1 MNTVRHMHRP
11 FVYAAALTAALALA
25 ACAGP
30 QTVVPD
36 PLATETPFS
45 LQAANPGEQEGT
57 LFGLLL
63 RPFESL
69 DRFDTEDYGPY
80 RNAIV
85 DGALTS
91 GGALEGSFIA
101 PRDVPRVNDGIG
113 KFAARAFGGFGDAF
127 MYFFPPAECPMDAT
141 NAEEAALAQLP
152 FIGVWD
158 GETLN
163 GDGLPAFSAG
173 VRVDR
178 WSFEDVGGVFTEAF
192 EALVPVVSRTAWS
205 ASTDGACTF
214 TVDSGGIGPIPIV
227 LDTGAT
233 PSIAP
238 WTGEVT
244 LDIDF
249 DIAVGWQFLHIESV
263 YTEDVDGWSE
273 TTVVR
278 TIAVD
283 DVDTSEL
290 WTVEPFGM
298 VEVKDGDRVNPAF
311 ARLFR

>member
-45 LQAANPGEQEGT
+45 LQAANPSEQEGT
-57 LFGLLL
+57 LFGILL
-63 RPFESL
+63 RPFESI

-85 DGALTS
+85 DGALASDGT
-91 GGALEGSFIA
+91 LEGSFIA

-113 KFAARAFGGFGDAF
+113 KLATRAFGGFGGAF

-163 GDGLPAFSAG
+163 EDGLPAISAG

-192 EALVPVVSRTAWS
+192 EAIVPVVSRTALS
-205 ASTDGACTF
+205 ASTDGACSF
-214 TVDSGGIGPIPIV
+214 TVEYGGIGPIPIA
-227 LDTGAT
+227 LDAEVT
-233 PSIAP
+233 PSVAP

-263 YTEDVDGWSE
+263 YTEDMDGWSE
-273 TTVVR
+273 STVVR

-283 DVDTSEL
+283 DVDVSDL
-290 WTVEPFGM
+290 WIVEPFDLLAPKSS
-298 VEVKDGDRVNPAF
+298 ERPNPAF